1 MPEPILERLSRFTP
15 DGVALDRDALL
26 FNAGRAS
33 VRPNRGWMLTVAV
46 LAACQLLTLTLFWP
60 RSSPP
65 TGLHE
70 INSPGPISGE
80 THPAPP
86 DVAQLA
92 ALNRRLLASKDGDLP
107 PPVASEDLI
116 PSDPPLNAFV
126 SPTLSGLD

>member
-15 DGVALDRDALL
+15 DGAALDRDALL

-46 LAACQLLTLTLFWP
+46 LAACQLLTLTLLWQ
-60 RSSPP
+60 RSAPP
-65 TGLHE
+65 AGRQE
-70 INSPGPISGE
+70 IGA
-80 THPAPP
+80 PAPP
-86 DVAQLA
+86 YVAAHPSSPDAAEIA

-107 PPVASEDLI
+107 PAASSEDLV

-126 SPTLSGLD
+126 SPTLNGLD